1 MPGFTGCIYPGVSK
15 EKQERI
21 WQERRDRRRARA
33 DVSEMDVDEEKEEP
47 VTVDMAAGWQG
58 DLGVEE
64 GWVNV
69 EESAVEEGIEEDIEG
84 QQQEVSEVMYEL
96 ARMSVNGRTV
106 EGDLDGN
113 QEERRADSISLVV
126 VSAGGGEAAWILGQ
140 RFGGRADVGD
150 RNGRAGRGGAGR
162 RAMALWVIRG
172 RPFMHD
178 LMVNSSWILEHAPPR
193 RADIGD
199 RNGRAGRHG
208 AARDG
213 ALGDPGSSI
222 YARFNGYFLADVG
235 DCDGRAGRGGTAR
248 DGALGSLGCIHLCPA
263 AASGMMGGGDDPDDA
278 SDGGTVKSRKR
289 NIRSWSQSFEALL
302 CLKIQENLK
311 RKKRTGPIR
320 KVVSK
325 VKPKATVPPRSVAHF
340 TLSFSDTAPR
350 ASSGLRITP
359 EFHPS
364 EYVNCGLV
372 SGASNRAA
380 APKLEIGDAPYII

>member
-1 MPGFTGCIYPGVSK
+1 MGHMKRLWALAKMPGFTGCIYPGVSK

-21 WQERRDRRRARA
+21 RQERRDRRRARA

-84 QQQEVSEVMYEL
+84 QQQEVLEVMYEL
-96 ARMSVNGRTV
+96 ARMSVDGRTV

-126 VSAGGGEAAWILGQ
+126 VSAGGGEAVWILGQ

-150 RNGRAGRGGAGR
+150 RNGRAGWGGTARDG
-162 RAMALWVIRG
+162 ALGDPR

-178 LMVNSSWILEHAPPR
+178 LMVNFSWILEHAPPR
-193 RADIGD
+193 RANIGN

-222 YARFNGYFLADVG
+222 YARFNGYFLG
-235 DCDGRAGRGGTAR
+235 GAGRRAM
-248 DGALGSLGCIHLCPA
+248 AL
-263 AASGMMGGGDDPDDA
+263 
-278 SDGGTVKSRKR
+278 
-289 NIRSWSQSFEALL
+289 W
-302 CLKIQENLK
+302 
-311 RKKRTGPIR
+311 
-320 KVVSK
+320 
-325 VKPKATVPPRSVAHF
+325 AH
-340 TLSFSDTAPR
+340 
-350 ASSGLRITP
+350 
-359 EFHPS
+359 
-364 EYVNCGLV
+364 
-372 SGASNRAA
+372 
-380 APKLEIGDAPYII
+380 